1 MEDIVTFQG
10 NIDTLAGR
18 AVFGADGHRIGTV
31 GQVFVMQGTE
41 QPTWVT
47 VQTGLFGT
55 HESFVPMAEATER
68 GDELVVPYDKAFVKD
83 APRIDEASELTVE
96 QEGEL
101 YRYYGVQPP
110 MQHGQQSG
118 GEADAVGQADAV
130 GHHDPARDDAAL
142 HTGVVPDAGRHEAGH
157 ESHHRLGAAAGGAA
171 AGGAAGAAL
180 PGTGQDGSVGGPR
193 LRRRIVTEMQTVQ
206 VPVQREEIYVEGDEL
221 PPQAGEGDRRS

>member
-1 MEDIVTFQG
+1 MTFQG
-10 NIDTLAGR
+10 NIDTLSGR
-18 AVFGADGHRIGTV
+18 TVYGSDGHRIGTV
-31 GQVFVMQGTE
+31 GQIFVMQGTE

-68 GDELVVPYDKAFVKD
+68 GDELVVPYEKAFVKD
-83 APRIDEASELTVE
+83 APRIDEASELSVE

-110 MQHGQQSG
+110 
-118 GEADAVGQADAV
+118 VRQADAS
-130 GHHDPARDDAAL
+130 GHHGAAGHAGDGHGDAPL
-142 HTGVVPDAGRHEAGH
+142 HTGHRDEGQRDDGRRDDDARHSGDDRDT
-157 ESHHRLGAAAGGAA
+157 HHRLDADTAGAAAAGGAA
-171 AGGAAGAAL
+171 AAAADSG
-180 PGTGQDGSVGGPR
+180 DGSIGGPR

-221 PPQAGEGDRRS
+221 PGRADDDRRG